1 MPTAP
6 VDHALNLT
14 TQAIM
19 VYGSYAIWAVMM
31 VVAVRM
37 GIKQRT
43 PFFVLIILAA
53 AFGGL
58 FEPLYDEGFMLWFY
72 APGMWSSYTAFG
84 IPQPWWVYSGYVCLY
99 GATALFICDRI
110 GRGVMTRKNLYQWAG
125 IEFLCSCAFEM
136 VGINGGAY
144 EYWGPHV
151 FRIFEYPLVIGV
163 LETAQVICFSV
174 AAAQLRQ
181 RTTGVAPL
189 FGLFVLFPCTFY
201 FANFG
206 AGAPTII
213 AIHLDSPAPAFVMVA
228 TSLSIVFALLLIW
241 TASLLLPATTV
252 TQQSVRGGAYKD
264 PLASPAR

>member
-1 MPTAP
+1 MLTAP
-6 VDHALNLT
+6 IDHPLNLT
-14 TQAIM
+14 MQAVM
-19 VYGSYAIWAVMM
+19 VYASYAIWAVMLL
-31 VVAVRM
+31 VALRM

-72 APGMWSSYTAFG
+72 TPGMWSSFTSFG
-84 IPQPWWVYSGYVCLY
+84 IPQPLWVYSGYVCLY
-99 GATALFICDRI
+99 GATAVFICDRI
-110 GRGVMTRKNLYQWAG
+110 GRGLMTRQGLYFWAG
-125 IEFLCSCAFEM
+125 VEMLCSCTFEM
-136 VGINGGAY
+136 LGINFGTY

-174 AAAQLRQ
+174 AAAELR
-181 RTTGVAPL
+181 RRSAGVAPL
-189 FGLFVLFPCTFY
+189 FALFALFPCTFY

-213 AIHLDSPAPAFVMVA
+213 AIHMENPSSALVMAA
-228 TSLSIVFALLLIW
+228 TTLSIVFALLLI
-241 TASLLLPATTV
+241 AGAARLLPAAGV
-252 TQQSVRGGAYKD
+252 LPRAERAPAGAA
-264 PLASPAR
+264 LANQAR

>member
-1 MPTAP
+1 MLTAP
-6 VDHALNLT
+6 VDHPLNLT

-31 VVAVRM
+31 LVALRM
-37 GIKQRT
+37 GLKQRT
-43 PFFVLIILAA
+43 PFFLLILLAA

-58 FEPLYDEGFMLWFY
+58 AEPLYDEGLMLWFY
-72 APGMWSSYTAFG
+72 TPGMWSSFTAFG
-84 IPQPWWVYSGYVCLY
+84 IPQPWWVYSGYVTLY
-99 GATALFICDRI
+99 GATAVFICDRI
-110 GRGVMTRKNLYQWAG
+110 GRGVMTRKNLYAWAG
-125 IEFLCSCAFEM
+125 VELLCSCAFEM
-136 VGINGGAY
+136 IGINGGAY

-174 AAAQLRQ
+174 AAAELR
-181 RTTGVAPL
+181 RRSNGALPL

-213 AIHLDSPAPAFVMVA
+213 AIHMENPSTALIMAA

-241 TASLLLPATTV
+241 GASQLLPEEA
-252 TQQSVRGGAYKD
+252 R
-264 PLASPAR
+264 PLEQPQPARGQRLPA